1 MSALK
6 KIISDDYTTFSGIAL
21 ERWFRQRMIESY
33 KYKTIGSWWTN
44 SNKGKGQ
51 HDEYEIDIVAE
62 TLDGNVSAYEVK
74 RNADRYR
81 AARLQEKVEEMQKQI
96 FKGKNISICCLSMD
110 DMEKE
115 L

>member
-1 MSALK
+1 MSALE

-51 HDEYEIDIVAE
+51 YDEYEIDIVAE

-96 FKGKNISICCLSMD
+96 FNGKNISICCLSMD